1 MAKNKHSFAKRQR
14 EIEKKRKAEEKLLR
28 RRNKNK
34 APEATADESATADQA
49 AELEGSESTPTG
61 LPGSSTP

>member
-28 RRNKNK
+28 RRSKNK
-34 APEATADESATADQA
+34 VPEATADQS
-49 AELEGSESTPTG
+49 AELEGSEPTPEG
-61 LPGSSTP
+61 LPPNPTL

>member
-34 APEATADESATADQA
+34 EPAEAADQS
-49 AELEGSESTPTG
+49 AELEGSETTPEG
-61 LPGSSTP
+61 LPPSPTL

>member
-34 APEATADESATADQA
+34 EPQATTEQS
-49 AELEGSESTPTG
+49 AELEGSESTPEG
-61 LPGSSTP
+61 LPPNPTI

>member
-34 APEATADESATADQA
+34 APEATADESA
-49 AELEGSESTPTG
+49 ELEGSESTPTG

>member
-34 APEATADESATADQA
+34 VPEATADLA
-49 AELEGSESTPTG
+49 AELEGSESTPEG
-61 LPGSSTP
+61 LPPSPSL